1 MRAVAPIRHVC
12 QALTPGRKSL
22 DLQPCPT
29 QAPHPHT
36 GGVQR
41 PRSLSLCS
49 VIENPCSQPVAIW
62 RLWTSCKTAEHVP
75 DTQNDKE
82 ILLST
87 QFWETISWLP
97 GGFGF
102 LEGCG
107 RAAGHPERQESLSPY
122 NIGKRFHGHLAA
134 LDPVESCSRAARHPK
149 WQGNLGL
156 YKLEAILAIW
166 RPWTSWKAA
175 CELADPRN
183 DKEISF
189 CIARGRD
196 YPGQL
201 TALDLLEG
209 CR

>member
-1 MRAVAPIRHVC
+1 MCR
-12 QALTPGRKSL
+12 TPKTTRKS
-22 DLQPCPT
+22 C
-29 QAPHPHT
+29 
-36 GGVQR
+36 
-41 PRSLSLCS
+41 SLH
-49 VIENPCSQPVAIW
+49 NFGK
-62 RLWTSCKTAEHVP
+62 R
-75 DTQNDKE
+75 
-82 ILLST
+82 
-87 QFWETISWLP
+87 FP
-97 GGFGF
+97 GYLAASDF

-156 YKLEAILAIW
+156 YKFEAILAIW
-166 RPWTSWKAA
+166 RLWTSWKAA
-175 CELADPRN
+175 GELADPRN